1 MWFVNALSQ
10 KPDLQRFLEQ
20 YRQEED
26 RRIKEKVQSNRKELE
41 TTKDDLA
48 AANAKIQELMNQL
61 QALPVPPKTTTNLS
75 GSTTTAPPA
84 AATAPAKATQP
95 KH

>member
-10 KPDLQRFLEQ
+10 KPDLQRYLEQ

-41 TTKDDLA
+41 TTKDELA
-48 AANAKIQELMNQL
+48 AANAKVQELMNQL
-61 QALPVPPKTTTNLS
+61 QALPVPPKSTTNLA
-75 GSTTTAPPA
+75 GSTTTAPPVA
-84 AATAPAKATQP
+84 AAAPAPTKSV